1 MIRYRA
7 DPLTLAAEIDAIVT
21 ELAVV
26 PTEVILPAYLIA
38 ALPVGIVM
46 VCALTLAFFYEKPME
61 LAFMEQVCV

>member
-1 MIRYRA
+1 MVIKYRA
-7 DPLTLAAEIDAIVT
+7 APPILAAEIDAIVT

-46 VCALTLAFFYEKPME
+46 VKGVAPCLITSVTVSA
-61 LAFMEQVCV
+61 